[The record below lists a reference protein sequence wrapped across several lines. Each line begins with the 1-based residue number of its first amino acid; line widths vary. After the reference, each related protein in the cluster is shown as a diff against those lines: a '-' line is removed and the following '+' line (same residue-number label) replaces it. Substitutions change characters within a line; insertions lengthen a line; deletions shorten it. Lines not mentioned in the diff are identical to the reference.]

1 MSSGTLASATSS
13 WHGELPL
20 GPDAVSL
27 SELERLVGE
36 AEADASLRQ
45 ALRRCSSEQEL
56 ILRARRLGY
65 RITRLDLQ
73 RAWQQEQ
80 QEEPQRA
87 ETTAAEVP
95 VTGMSGA
102 RRR

>member
-1 MSSGTLASATSS
+1 MSS

-45 ALRRCSSEQEL
+45 ALRRCRSRQQL
-56 ILRARRLGY
+56 IQAARRLGY
-65 RITRLDLQ
+65 RITGMDLQ
-73 RAWQQEQ
+73 RAWQLEQ
-80 QEEPQRA
+80 QEKQERSR
-87 ETTAAEVP
+87 TCAAGVR
-95 VTGMSGA
+95 GA
-102 RRR
+102 DPRR

>member
-1 MSSGTLASATSS
+1 MSS

-45 ALRRCSSEQEL
+45 ALRRCSSRQQL
-56 ILRARRLGY
+56 ILTARRRGY

-80 QEEPQRA
+80 QQEKQERSR
-87 ETTAAEVP
+87 TCAAGVR
-95 VTGMSGA
+95 GA
-102 RRR
+102 DSRR